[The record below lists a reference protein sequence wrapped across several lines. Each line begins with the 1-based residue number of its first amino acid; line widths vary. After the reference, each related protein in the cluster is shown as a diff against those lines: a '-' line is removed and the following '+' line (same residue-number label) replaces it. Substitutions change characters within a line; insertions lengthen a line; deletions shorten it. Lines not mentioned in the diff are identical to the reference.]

1 MFADAIRVPRAQIIH
16 ISSFHNTLVDD
27 AIRVPRAQIKGL
39 LEHTVA
45 IGGMDAIRVPRA
57 QTIPVF

>member
-1 MFADAIRVPRAQIIH
+1 MFADAIRVPRAQITI

-45 IGGMDAIRVPRA
+45 IVGMDAIRVPRA
-57 QTIPVF
+57 LPSL